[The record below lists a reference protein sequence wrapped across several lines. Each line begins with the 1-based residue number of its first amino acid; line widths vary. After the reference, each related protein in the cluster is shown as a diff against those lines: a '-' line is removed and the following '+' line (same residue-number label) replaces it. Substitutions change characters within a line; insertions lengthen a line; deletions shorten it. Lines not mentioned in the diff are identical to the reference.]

1 MDPKEQQANW
11 NELGKRDPFWVILSD
26 PKKRN
31 HKWNVDEFFKTG
43 QVDIIRVMEQAQQLG
58 LPVRRGM
65 ALDFGCGAG
74 RLTQPLCQHFSHV
87 IGVDVAPSMI
97 ELAKRYN
104 QYGRKCR
111 YIINKATDLKI
122 FEDNSFDFILSLIT
136 LQHLEPKFSKQYLKE
151 FIRILAPGGL
161 LVFQIPSELI
171 PQNSVS
177 VTAEGNPLGALPD
190 KAFKAEISPEKPF
203 ITAILGSLITL
214 DVKVKNISN
223 VLWPA
228 SESSDKGFP
237 INLGNHW
244 YRGEEVLAWDDE
256 RVSLQRDL
264 KPKEEVFLT
273 LIANTPQHPGD
284 YILELDMVQDRVAW
298 FHDKG
303 SKTAKV
309 QVCIKEYLEKNPKT
323 LDYAP
328 KVYKEGN
335 ATGAKSK
342 ISKVASPIKDLFL
355 RITGNRIFSLRT
367 GLNFI
372 PRIEMY
378 GVPKEEVVGLVL
390 DNGGKLV
397 SAKENSTIAPQWNS
411 FIYWVT
417 KNP

>member
-1 MDPKEQQANW
+1 
-11 NELGKRDPFWVILSD
+11 
-26 PKKRN
+26 
-31 HKWNVDEFFKTG
+31 
-43 QVDIIRVMEQAQQLG
+43 
-58 LPVRRGM
+58 
-65 ALDFGCGAG
+65 
-74 RLTQPLCQHFSHV
+74 
-87 IGVDVAPSMI
+87 
-97 ELAKRYN
+97 
-104 QYGRKCR
+104 
-111 YIINKATDLKI
+111 
-122 FEDNSFDFILSLIT
+122 
-136 LQHLEPKFSKQYLKE
+136 
-151 FIRILAPGGL
+151 LAPGGL

-256 RVSLQRDL
+256 RVRLQRDL
-264 KPKEEVFLT
+264 KAKEEVFLT

-284 YILELDMVQDRVAW
+284 YILELDMVQDSVAW

-309 QVCIKEYLEKNPKT
+309 QVCIKEYLEKP
-323 LDYAP
+323 P
-328 KVYKEGN
+328 
-335 ATGAKSK
+335 K

-355 RITGNRIFSLRT
+355 RMTGNRIFSYRT

-378 GVPKEEVVGLVL
+378 GIPKEEVVGLVL